1 MLPQA
6 TLRNQ
11 FYAHSNLVSHSL
23 DLNAFLG
30 FTDLSYVCQMVAIQK
45 TLIFLRKNNDFQDVL
60 A

>member
-11 FYAHSNLVSHSL
+11 CDAHSNLVSHSV

-30 FTDLSYVCQMVAIQK
+30 SILS
-45 TLIFLRKNNDFQDVL
+45 LI
-60 A
+60 ASW